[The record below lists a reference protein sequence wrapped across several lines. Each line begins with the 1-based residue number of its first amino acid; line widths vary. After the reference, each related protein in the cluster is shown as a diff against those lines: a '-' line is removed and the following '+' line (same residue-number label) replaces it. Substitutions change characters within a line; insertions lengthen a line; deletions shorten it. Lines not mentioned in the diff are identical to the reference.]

1 LFHQTLEVLGVS
13 HQAGRRH
20 TANARFD
27 GTRLTSALFEASN
40 PGGANAVLSGD
51 LIVAV
56 ARITVD
62 QNAFSQIQR
71 ISSHNRSSLTGT

>member
-1 LFHQTLEVLGVS
+1 LFHQILQVLGVS

-40 PGGANAVLSGD
+40 PGGANAVLPGD
-51 LIVAV
+51 HIIAV
-56 ARITVD
+56 ARITVG
-62 QNAFSQIQR
+62 QNSFSQI
-71 ISSHNRSSLTGT
+71 